1 MKHAPDNM
9 KTIPHQINSADV
21 GFLHQESTVKLSNL
35 LLYFLLV
42 HLFFGVTGMNASVF
56 NASEITQ
63 DIAYSSLLYWFV
75 SFVKNCSPSQKK
87 RAVKNFNENRPNYKK
102 TVVWLSCLV
111 LFGVFAYFIHC
122 DCSVFDS
129 ILVSMLFAS
138 FAYLSALFPDFIADI
153 ILNRPSLFLSKL
165 ISTPLPITKSVFF
178 TRVTPVPTRPAIQ
191 ILAA

>member
-1 MKHAPDNM
+1 MKHDPDNI
-9 KTIPHQINSADV
+9 KTILHQLNSATV
-21 GFLHQESTVKLSNL
+21 GFLHQESTVKVSNL
-35 LLYFLLV
+35 LFYFLLA

-75 SFVKNCSPSQKK
+75 SFVKNCSLSQKK
-87 RAVKNFNENRPNYKK
+87 RAVKRFNENRPNYKK
-102 TVVWLSCLV
+102 TVVWVSCLV
-111 LFGVFAYFIHC
+111 LFTMFAYFIHC
-122 DCSVFDS
+122 GCSVFDS
-129 ILVSMLFAS
+129 IWVSMLFAS

-153 ILNRPSLFLSKL
+153 ILNRPSLLLSKL
-165 ISTPLPITKSVFF
+165 ISTTLPITKSVFL